1 MAAEAGSTTFK
12 VRCQQGVQAAL
23 AWLDRRAPLVSLFI
37 LVVLLSLRSER
48 FLTPINLRSIGQQ
61 VAAPAMVALG
71 ETFVIISGGIDLS
84 VGSVLALSG
93 VIAGQCMVHR
103 GWDPWLSC
111 LLGIMT
117 GALCGALTGL
127 LIAKTRIPPFIMT
140 LGMMGMAR
148 GATLILTQGVP
159 VHGIPESVQ
168 VLGGNVPGWEV
179 TPVWLLLG
187 VAFFLH
193 LLLSQ
198 TVFGRHTYAMGGS
211 PQAAR
216 LSGVPLNRML
226 VLVYGLSG
234 LCAGL
239 AGIVLMART
248 VSAQPT
254 AGEMY
259 ELDAIAAAVVGGASL
274 MGGQGTIVGTLAG
287 ALTIAI
293 LRNGCN
299 LLNISAYWQQ
309 VTIGALIPLAVL
321 YDNWRRY
328 RRGELT

>member
-1 MAAEAGSTTFK
+1 
-12 VRCQQGVQAAL
+12 
-23 AWLDRRAPLVSLFI
+23 
-37 LVVLLSLRSER
+37 
-48 FLTPINLRSIGQQ
+48 
-61 VAAPAMVALG
+61 
-71 ETFVIISGGIDLS
+71 
-84 VGSVLALSG
+84 
-93 VIAGQCMVHR
+93 
-103 GWDPWLSC
+103 
-111 LLGIMT
+111 MT